1 MEGGILG
8 FLERGIAPSLL
19 TSNDHRR
26 RALLAKGISWII
38 VLLGSATGVLIFF
51 VAAPELRWLGLFNT
65 LLTCGLA
72 SLSNVFLSRGSLVFA
87 GNWIASLLALGIA
100 YSVIM
105 GGGIRAPFGVLLPVI
120 PVLAMVISGRL
131 SGILWASI
139 TGVFILGVEAAHL
152 AGVEF
157 PDLNPDGNIHA
168 LTTIGLIVITALLV
182 WMISLSEDLKNRAI
196 EQIEEAAAQR
206 DIARAEETKARSA
219 ADEAIAANAAKS
231 VFLAT
236 MSHELRTPL
245 NAIIGYSELV
255 EEELG
260 DRLGE
265 HVESMRRIRT
275 SGEHLVNLIS
285 DILDLARL
293 EADRLVIRP
302 EKFNLGEL
310 IGDLAATFEPLAKK
324 RGNTIVARCAPE
336 LGSLFHDRVRL
347 RQVLINLLGNAIK
360 FTEEGMIT
368 LTARP
373 TKGRGAQRGRP
384 WIELTVTDTG
394 IGIPEEKLGSIFES
408 FVQVDSSFGRSY
420 EGSGLGLSIVRRL
433 VTMMGGTV
441 SATSTLGGG
450 TSMCIRLPMHHEDDP
465 VDDET

>member
-1 MEGGILG
+1 
-8 FLERGIAPSLL
+8 
-19 TSNDHRR
+19 
-26 RALLAKGISWII
+26 
-38 VLLGSATGVLIFF
+38 
-51 VAAPELRWLGLFNT
+51 
-65 LLTCGLA
+65 
-72 SLSNVFLSRGSLVFA
+72 
-87 GNWIASLLALGIA
+87 
-100 YSVIM
+100 
-105 GGGIRAPFGVLLPVI
+105 
-120 PVLAMVISGRL
+120 
-131 SGILWASI
+131 
-139 TGVFILGVEAAHL
+139 
-152 AGVEF
+152 
-157 PDLNPDGNIHA
+157 
-168 LTTIGLIVITALLV
+168 
-182 WMISLSEDLKNRAI
+182 
-196 EQIEEAAAQR
+196 
-206 DIARAEETKARSA
+206 
-219 ADEAIAANAAKS
+219 
-231 VFLAT
+231 
-236 MSHELRTPL
+236 
-245 NAIIGYSELV
+245 
-255 EEELG
+255 
-260 DRLGE
+260 
-265 HVESMRRIRT
+265 MRRIRT